1 MVSTVAW
8 KAEIDPQ
15 LCIASGAC
23 AGVAPELFVLDGAH
37 SRPVRTDI
45 AEDERAL
52 DAADVCPAM
61 AITVQDGEG
70 RVIGP
75 RP

>member
-1 MVSTVAW
+1 MTWQV
-8 KAEIDPQ
+8 EIDPQ
-15 LCIASGAC
+15 QCMASGSC
-23 AGVAPELFVLDGAH
+23 AAIAPDLFAVGGAH
-37 SRPVRTDI
+37 ARPLNDRI
-45 AEDERAL
+45 EEDERAL

-61 AITVQDGEG
+61 AITVRDGE

>member
-1 MVSTVAW
+1 MTWRV
-8 KAEIDPQ
+8 EIDAQ
-15 LCIASGAC
+15 QCLASGSC
-23 AGVAPELFVLDGAH
+23 AAIAPDLFVLDGTHA
-37 SRPVRTDI
+37 RPRSDLI
-45 AEDERAL
+45 EEDERAL

-61 AITVQDGEG
+61 AITVREGE

>member
-1 MVSTVAW
+1 MSAVAW
-8 KAEIDPQ
+8 KVAVDPA
-15 LCIASGAC
+15 LCIASGSCPAI
-23 AGVAPELFVLDGAH
+23 APDLFVLDGPHA
-37 SRPVRTDI
+37 RAVQEEI

-52 DAADVCPAM
+52 DAAEVCPAM
-61 AITVQDGEG
+61 AITVQDASG

>member
-1 MVSTVAW
+1 MTWRV
-8 KAEIDPQ
+8 EIDPHQ
-15 LCIASGAC
+15 CMASGSC
-23 AGVAPELFVLDGAH
+23 AAIAGDLFVVDGAH
-37 SRPVRTDI
+37 ARPLHDRI
-45 AEDERAL
+45 EEDERAL

-61 AITVQDGEG
+61 ALTVRDGE